1 MPEADNRKILQV
13 RVPSNLANQVAALA
27 RAHNK
32 STSQLLRE
40 AVEEYVAGADI
51 DQLQEELRDRFE
63 IERRRL
69 LETQQPAFRPTETPP
84 G

>member
-1 MPEADNRKILQV
+1 MPEADDRKILQV
-13 RVPSNLANQVAALA
+13 RVSSNLADRFAAIA

-40 AVEEYVAGADI
+40 AVEEYVAGADT
-51 DQLQEELRDRFE
+51 DQLQEALRNRLE
-63 IERRRL
+63 KNERRRVL
-69 LETQQPAFRPTETPP
+69 